1 VQGNIAE
8 RRLRSMAQNNQRVFQ
23 PLTRYF
29 SKGEKVFVKPKHA
42 NTLGYMVKLLEAL
55 HQGLAL

>member
-1 VQGNIAE
+1 
-8 RRLRSMAQNNQRVFQ
+8 MAQNNQRVFQ

-42 NTLGYMVKLLEAL
+42 NSLGYMVKLLEAL